1 MEKGIKDII
10 NILDSS
16 LALGGYKI
24 MSGGRDSLVIRDS
37 DSDTDY
43 EIKVDEI
50 INQIG
55 EFIIEFYIFIGAYK
69 GIVKEDQRFMNK
81 DLAIEAFEKYTGRKF
96 EEFFEDNTIFKGT
109 DFEGTNIYVGDI
121 DKVAKYFDKIEE

>member
-1 MEKGIKDII
+1 MEKGIKDIM

-24 MSGGRDSLVIRDS
+24 MGGGRDSLVIRDN

-50 INQIG
+50 
-55 EFIIEFYIFIGAYK
+55 
-69 GIVKEDQRFMNK
+69 
-81 DLAIEAFEKYTGRKF
+81 
-96 EEFFEDNTIFKGT
+96 
-109 DFEGTNIYVGDI
+109 TN
-121 DKVAKYFDKIEE
+121 